1 MSLLTFLGEIPL
13 YTTIEEAKA
22 WGSSFG
28 ITGYHT
34 HIYNGVTG
42 YMSGENHEDIDI
54 IFNNLGISVDTSLEP
69 SKINLSETQSEVL
82 VTQTNLALDLPR
94 IVEETIEETTEVD
107 EIIEIE
113 PRLATPIIEPTTP
126 APSRGGGY

>member
-113 PRLATPIIEPTTP
+113 PRLAAPIIEPTTP

>member
-1 MSLLTFLGEIPL
+1 MSLLVYLGELPL
-13 YTTIEEAKA
+13 FTTIEEAEA
-22 WGSSFG
+22 WGGAFG

-34 HIYNGVTG
+34 HLHNGVIG

-54 IFNNLGISVDTSLEP
+54 IFNNLGISVDTSLKP

-82 VTQTNLALDLPR
+82 VTQTNVDLDLLR
-94 IVEETIEETTEVD
+94 TVEQTIEETTEVD

-113 PRLATPIIEPTTP
+113 RRLATPIIEPTTP
-126 APSRGGGY
+126 APSRGGSY